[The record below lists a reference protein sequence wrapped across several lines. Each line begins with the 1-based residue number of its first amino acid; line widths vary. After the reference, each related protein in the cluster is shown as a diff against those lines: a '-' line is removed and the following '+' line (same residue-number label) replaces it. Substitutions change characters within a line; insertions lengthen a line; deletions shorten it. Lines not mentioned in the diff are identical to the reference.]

1 MLGFAA
7 QSGVCQES
15 TAKKGRVMT
24 VNDGSGPSTTVG
36 GVTFRVTPE
45 YLVNAAS
52 STDKTANEID
62 DQLAQIKS
70 YVVSLESVW
79 QGVAQQQFN
88 TLMQEYDIYARMLH
102 SALTDIASGLR
113 GNYVNYRDSE
123 ESNVNN
129 LRALG
134 EDIPKANFS

>member
-1 MLGFAA
+1 
-7 QSGVCQES
+7 
-15 TAKKGRVMT
+15 MT
-24 VNDGSGPSTTVG
+24 VNDGPGPLTTVG

-62 DQLAQIKS
+62 DLLAQIKS

-102 SALTDIASGLR
+102 DALTDIASGLR

>member
-1 MLGFAA
+1 MLRAA
-7 QSGVCQES
+7 GEPS
-15 TAKKGRVMT
+15 AKKGRAMT
-24 VNDGSGPSTTVG
+24 VNDGSAPSTTVG

-45 YLVNAAS
+45 YLANAAS
-52 STDKTANEID
+52 NTDKTAGEID
-62 DQLAQIKS
+62 DVLAQIKS
-70 YVVSLESVW
+70 YVVSLEAVW
-79 QGVAQQQFN
+79 QGVAQQQFS

-102 SALTDIASGLR
+102 NALTDIASGLR

>member
-1 MLGFAA
+1 
-7 QSGVCQES
+7 
-15 TAKKGRVMT
+15 MT
-24 VNDGSGPSTTVG
+24 VNDGTGSSTTVG

-45 YLVNAAS
+45 YLANAAT
-52 STDKTANEID
+52 STDRTAGEIND
-62 DQLAQIKS
+62 TLSQIKS
-70 YVVSLESVW
+70 YVTSLEAVW
-79 QGVAQQQFN
+79 HGLAQQQFN

-102 SALTDIASGLR
+102 DALTDIASGLR

>member
-1 MLGFAA
+1 
-7 QSGVCQES
+7 
-15 TAKKGRVMT
+15 MT
-24 VNDGSGPSTTVG
+24 VNDGSAPSTTVG

-45 YLVNAAS
+45 YLANAATN
-52 STDKTANEID
+52 TDKTASELQ

-70 YVVSLESVW
+70 YVVSLETVW
-79 QGVAQQQFN
+79 QGVAQQQFS

-102 SALTDIASGLR
+102 DALTDIAGGLR
-113 GNYVNYRDSE
+113 GNYVNYRESE
-123 ESNVNN
+123 DANVNN